1 MKFGEAKDVPK
12 GQNKQGVVSIQG
24 PITFLNDEGE
34 MDQEIDIAKDLI
46 SMSKQQAMSKT
57 MKKW

>member
-1 MKFGEAKDVPK
+1 MPR
-12 GQNKQGVVSIQG
+12 GQNKQGVVSVQG
-24 PITFLNDEGE
+24 PINFLNDEGE

-57 MKKW
+57 MKKWYKWEG